1 MSPTEK
7 PPLPH
12 HWPSVSIWYADNYI
26 AKARGL
32 WIGPTGFSGRGC
44 WMTLRRLLAAAAQ
57 SYRNGGLGFLADRVD
72 FFSRRVEA
80 YRDLTNVR
88 DLWEKFDRLNAD
100 ATSVEKGGAA

>member
-1 MSPTEK
+1 MNPTGK

-12 HWPSVSIWYADNYI
+12 HWPSVSIWYADNYL

-32 WIGPTGFSGRGC
+32 WIGPTGLSGHGN
-44 WMTLRRLLAAAAQ
+44 WLVLRRLRSAAAQ

-72 FFSRRVEA
+72 FFARRVAE

-88 DLWEKFDRLNAD
+88 DLWEKFDQLNAD
-100 ATSVEKGGAA
+100 TTSVEQGGRA